1 TALPP
6 GYDVGWDDFAVRDVA
21 ILRLD
26 SKGLMLYKGISLSE
40 VERVCALG
48 IAESTNGLAWRKPL
62 EEPAIPVKT
71 DEEPSSPCL
80 ALWND
85 GFLAAYV
92 VHRLPRDNEES
103 DRLAGR
109 VELDSPNDR

>member
-1 TALPP
+1 MKAFALALRWPAKSLSAAESSPWSIAPQPALAPSFP
-6 GYDVGWDDFAVRDVA
+6 GDIWSWDDFAIRDVA
-21 ILRLD
+21 VLRL
-26 SKGLMLYKGISLSE
+26 KNKWLMLYKGISLSE

-62 EEPAIPVKT
+62 EEPAISVKT

-85 GFLAAYV
+85 
-92 VHRLPRDNEES
+92 S
-103 DRLAGR
+103 
-109 VELDSPNDR
+109 